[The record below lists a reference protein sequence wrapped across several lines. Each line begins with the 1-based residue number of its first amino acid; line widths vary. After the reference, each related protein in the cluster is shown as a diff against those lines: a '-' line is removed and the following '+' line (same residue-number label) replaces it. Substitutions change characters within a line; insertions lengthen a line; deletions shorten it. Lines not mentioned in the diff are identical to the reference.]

1 MKIEVKPV
9 YGLTRFGMFKFYSL
23 VWSAFCLC
31 NQGLAFFIGRD
42 DFYVLLN
49 DGVLWMLF

>member
-31 NQGLAFFIGRD
+31 NQGLAFVIQHDR
-42 DFYVLLN
+42 FYILPY
-49 DGVLWMLF
+49 DGGLWILI